1 MISNLPK
8 CDLFILSAV
17 TDLSFLHHTLRHQIK
32 QNKVNGRRFLRID
45 TSPVSGYYKNNREL
59 SKITELEVLAKT
71 FLDEG
76 LIDEIIKIKYD
87 SNEIKSSYLK
97 HFGKYYPE
105 THCFRGYPY
114 FGSILPFEKSNAEYI
129 AHLDSDMLIYQKENF
144 NWIEHSVEL
153 MEKNPNI
160 LCCLP
165 LSSPPTK
172 DGNLHQGTTDYKL
185 DTQKGVYLF
194 KKISRSRI
202 FVVNV
207 KRFLSLL
214 PMRVS
219 WLSWREP
226 FKKYD
231 FGKWKNAV
239 LGSNGW

>member
-1 MISNLPK
+1 
-8 CDLFILSAV
+8 
-17 TDLSFLHHTLRHQIK
+17 
-32 QNKVNGRRFLRID
+32 
-45 TSPVSGYYKNNREL
+45 
-59 SKITELEVLAKT
+59 
-71 FLDEG
+71 
-76 LIDEIIKIKYD
+76 
-87 SNEIKSSYLK
+87 
-97 HFGKYYPE
+97 
-105 THCFRGYPY
+105 
-114 FGSILPFEKSNAEYI
+114 
-129 AHLDSDMLIYQKENF
+129 MLIYQKENF

-165 LSSPPTK
+165 LSGPPTK

-194 KKISRSRI
+194 KNFTSRI

-226 FKKYD
+226 FKSMISGN
-231 FGKWKNAV
+231 GKMLCWEVTVGKALEKSPLFRADLYTKSAWSLHPPERGDLFNRMIPD
-239 LGSNGW
+239 LLSMLNTESFLKHKLNTMKLI